1 MKVKQRLA
9 YGFIAVACLFFL
21 AVGDAHAR
29 VEWKQQFIPILGTTY
44 DQQHEP
50 VGVVAD
56 IFLTFGQREDQ
67 RGLDIHFDDRPGRFS
82 PVAKSA
88 VMKAIARTAELADLD
103 TRSWT
108 VNLAVPYEGVTVYGE
123 SLSAMVGL
131 AVVAMAKGDAIPR
144 DRAITG
150 TVTEDGHIGEVTGL
164 PLKVEAAHRQHL
176 RRILVP
182 DKYSI
187 ADGDWETPFLMQV
200 SPVGSVIQAY
210 EALTGE
216 ALRP

>member
-1 MKVKQRLA
+1 MKDRHR
-9 YGFIAVACLFFL
+9 FIAGFVALTCLFVF

-29 VEWKQQFIPILGTTY
+29 VEWKQEFIHILGTTY
-44 DQQHEP
+44 DQEHKP
-50 VGVVAD
+50 VGIVAD
-56 IFLTFGQREDQ
+56 IFLTFGEREDQ
-67 RGLDIHFDDRPGRFS
+67 RGLDVRFDDRPGRFS

-88 VMKAIARTAELADLD
+88 VMKAIARTAELAELD

-108 VNLAVPYEGVTVYGE
+108 INLAVPYEGVTVYGE

-150 TVTEDGHIGEVTGL
+150 TVTEDGRIGEVTGL

-176 RRILVP
+176 RRVLVP